1 MGFTKGDKN
10 INRLGRPVGSKNK
23 LYSSRR
29 FILNTLDT
37 NRDKLI
43 HEFKTLKGEK
53 FVQYYIRL
61 MEFVLAKRTNQ
72 ILDVEKLSEKEVK
85 DLIDSI
91 N

>member
-1 MGFTKGDKN
+1 MGFKKGDKN

-23 LYSSRR
+23 LYSTRR
-29 FILNTLDT
+29 HIFNLLEN
-37 NRDKLI
+37 NRDKLTF
-43 HEFKTLKGEK
+43 ELKHLEGEK

-72 ILDVEKLSEKEVK
+72 ILDVDKLSEKEVQ